1 MVLIL
6 GLTDNASIR
15 EELKADFCVEMYK
28 YAQTLK
34 KLPREVSQDFVSKPK
49 PRFQPNS
56 PAGGDSYSGNDD
68 LSDLGKWEESERLES
83 LKKN

>member
-6 GLTDNASIR
+6 GLTENASIR

-49 PRFQPNS
+49 SGFQPNS
-56 PAGGDSYSGNDD
+56 PVGGDSDFGNDD
-68 LSDLGKWEESERLES
+68 LSDLGKWEELERLES
-83 LKKN
+83 LKKD